1 MATKVTREHSLTR
14 LRDKPFLK
22 RGDSGAFVMDIDG
35 KRILL
40 LIVAVDVAQILAPSS
55 SLVVGIIKL
64 IKERHTV
71 QARGT
76 LACGKA
82 ITPWKTS
89 CPIDDP
95 RVLAVEID
103 I

>member
-1 MATKVTREHSLTR
+1 MTREHSLTR

>member
-1 MATKVTREHSLTR
+1 
-14 LRDKPFLK
+14 
-22 RGDSGAFVMDIDG
+22 MDIDG